1 MASPPDS
8 KECPLCGEK
17 MRRKDMELVDYV
29 PGTTEPKKRKVSEWV
44 CPECENFEEIEG
56 EGRK

>member
-1 MASPPDS
+1 MPSLPET

-29 PGTTEPKKRKVSEWV
+29 PGTSEPKRRKVSEWV
-44 CPECENFEEIEG
+44 CPECENFEEIED

>member
-1 MASPPDS
+1 MVSPPDS

-17 MRRKDMELVDYV
+17 MRRKDMELVDYI
-29 PGTTEPKKRKVSEWV
+29 PGTSEPKRRKVSEWV
-44 CPECENFEEIEG
+44 CPECENFEEIED

>member
-1 MASPPDS
+1 MAPSPET

-29 PGTTEPKKRKVSEWV
+29 PGTSEPKRRRVSEWV

-56 EGRK
+56 EGRT

>member
-1 MASPPDS
+1 MTSSPET

-17 MRRKDMELVDYV
+17 MRRKDMELIDYI
-29 PGTTEPKKRKVSEWV
+29 PGTSEPKRRRVSEWV
-44 CPECENFEEIEG
+44 CPECENFEEIED

>member
-1 MASPPDS
+1 MTPSPET

-17 MRRKDMELVDYV
+17 MRRKDMELVDYI
-29 PGTTEPKKRKVSEWV
+29 PGTSEPKRRRVSEWV
-44 CPECENFEEIEG
+44 CPECENFEEIED

>member
-1 MASPPDS
+1 MPSLPET

-29 PGTTEPKKRKVSEWV
+29 PGTSEPKRRRVSEWV
-44 CPECENFEEIEG
+44 CPECENFEEIED